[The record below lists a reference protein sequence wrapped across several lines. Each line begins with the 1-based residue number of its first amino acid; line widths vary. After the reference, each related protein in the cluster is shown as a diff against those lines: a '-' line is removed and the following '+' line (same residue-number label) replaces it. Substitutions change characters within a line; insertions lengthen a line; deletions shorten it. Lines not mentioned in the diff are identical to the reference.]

1 MCALARFVVYSI
13 RSFYLGQSPHGS
25 GGKGVAWSMSVERS
39 QQKRN
44 RILPLV
50 INLVGILAFALI
62 LYLGGVEVWRQI
74 AQSDLRYVL
83 AGLVATLVWNLIA
96 AYRWYIIAD
105 AVTEGNPGPRYRYY
119 FTYHMLGMAIGQLVP
134 ISVGMLG
141 GRPVALSL
149 SGTVPLRRAVLS
161 VVLDKFFD
169 LILAL
174 LLLIPVACYLVD
186 WISLPLTLGLMGA
199 IVIVAAILI
208 GWQYERV
215 MRWLARVAL
224 RLSRPLVRVPFVG
237 RRLMGRLPQQLERL
251 ANETFVTNR
260 RAVQLFGLTL
270 VLYTLLSVRLM
281 LVALALH
288 LDVPWYLL
296 AMGVAVTQFTLVFSF
311 TPGSLGIL
319 EAGWAA
325 VFSLGGQ
332 MAVYTVFVI
341 GRRAFVL
348 IYTLLCTLLAFAWI
362 RESPARLFRSV
373 LSASR
378 QPATEEAQNVNPN
391 VTVK

>member
-1 MCALARFVVYSI
+1 
-13 RSFYLGQSPHGS
+13 
-25 GGKGVAWSMSVERS
+25 MSVERS

-44 RILPLV
+44 RILTWV

-62 LYLGGVEVWRQI
+62 LYLGGVDVWRQI
-74 AQSDLRYVL
+74 IRSNLRYVL
-83 AGLVATLVWNLIA
+83 AGLVATLAWNLIA
-96 AYRWYIIAD
+96 AYRWFLIAN
-105 AVTEGNPGPRYRYY
+105 AVTEGNPGAPYRYY
-119 FTYHMLGMAIGQLVP
+119 FTYHMIGMTIGQVVP

-149 SGTVPLRRAVLS
+149 STTVPLRLAVLS

-174 LLLIPVACYLVD
+174 LLLIPVACYLAD
-186 WISLPLTLGLMGA
+186 LISLPLTFGLMGV
-199 IVIVAAILI
+199 IVIVAAVLI
-208 GWQYERV
+208 GWQYEGM

-224 RLSRPLVRVPFVG
+224 RLSRRLVRLPFVG
-237 RRLMGRLPQQLERL
+237 RRLMSRLPQQLERL

-270 VLYTLLSVRLM
+270 ILYTILSARLV
-281 LVALALH
+281 LTVLALR

-296 AMGVAVTQFTLVFSF
+296 AMGVAVTQLTLIFSF
-311 TPGSLGIL
+311 TPGSLGVL

-325 VFSLGGQ
+325 VFGLGGQ
-332 MAVYTVFVI
+332 MTAYTLFVI

-348 IYTLLCTLLAFAWI
+348 IYTLLCTLLAFVWI